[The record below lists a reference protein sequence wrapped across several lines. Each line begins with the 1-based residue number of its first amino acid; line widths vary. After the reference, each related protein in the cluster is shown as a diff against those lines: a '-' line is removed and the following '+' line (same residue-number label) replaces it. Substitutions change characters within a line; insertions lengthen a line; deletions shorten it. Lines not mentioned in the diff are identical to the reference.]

1 MKIRVLKQ
9 IGNEV
14 RIEIQG
20 GGHGVCNLL
29 QKKLLENPQVDQ
41 AGYDVPHPLAPIQV
55 IYVRMKGDIS
65 PKEALLQAAKEAQD
79 SNIEFGKALDLALK
93 A

>member
-1 MKIRVLKQ
+1 MKLRVIKQ
-9 IGNEV
+9 TENEL

-41 AGYDVPHPLAPIQV
+41 AGYDVPHPLAPNQV
-55 IYVRMKGDIS
+55 IYVRMKAGAS
-65 PKEALLQAAKEAQD
+65 PKEALLQAAKEAQQ
-79 SNIEFGKALDLALK
+79 SNIDFGKALDTALK
-93 A
+93 P